1 MEEGKLKQTPV
12 RELEKYWENEIIY
25 KRVKVNGTAFLKG
38 ISGRVFDLTLTIRDM
53 HCDAVEIRLAKRNRN
68 ISVLCTIRYMRS
80 LHLTGSI

>member
-38 ISGRVFDLTLTIRDM
+38 ISGRVFDLTLTNQRYALRCSGNQISKKGT
-53 HCDAVEIRLAKRNRN
+53 EIYPYC
-68 ISVLCTIRYMRS
+68 VRS
-80 LHLTGSI
+80 GT